1 MKSMWSQKSDDKS
14 DTIPKLLFF
23 ITWYCAKLWNSHVI
37 AEGVTPL
44 GARVGNVVQ
53 AAENR
58 LFLIGVNSKQ

>member
-23 ITWYCAKLWNSHVI
+23 ITWYCAKLWNSHVL

-44 GARVGNVVQ
+44 DARVGNVFQ
-53 AAENR
+53 AAEKVT
-58 LFLIGVNSKQ
+58 LFIGVNLKQ